1 MKKRIIALVGAI
13 LMLTMVLCAC
23 ESTEIINSQTSENN
37 EGNYWLFKTCS
48 EKEYLNF
55 LETFDET
62 KYEIVDISINDGYYA
77 SDEYYFVTYKTTQE
91 SEEDYQEKTNNE
103 Q

>member
-1 MKKRIIALVGAI
+1 MKKRIIALIGAI
-13 LMLTMVLCAC
+13 LMLTMVLYAC
-23 ESTEIINSQTSENN
+23 ESTEIINSGTAQDK
-37 EGNYWLFKTCS
+37 EGNYWLFKTIS

-62 KYEIVDISINDGYYA
+62 KYEIVDISINYGYHA
-77 SDEYYFVTYKTTQE
+77 SDEYYFVTYKTIQE
-91 SEEDYQEKTNNE
+91 AEKDYQEETNNG